1 MMNFTKIFKRTTII
15 TACAALVLA
24 GCTSLDEEVMDE
36 VLSDEAS
43 ISNPESALAAA
54 YDRLGDRTFTDNG
67 GMIAMQEYSSDIA
80 MLPTRGSDWGDG
92 GKWRAMHEYNWAADN
107 AVVTDNWNLL
117 TNGITRSLAAIRSI
131 QASNIPEK
139 TIFLA
144 EARTLLAFYTYT
156 TYDLYG
162 QAPYR
167 DPSSITAPLEI
178 KQAGEGI
185 DELIKLVES
194 EIPNLASLGE
204 QRTHNGRITKEA
216 AYAILAQMY
225 LNRAVYKDRY
235 NANSAFKFTE
245 AAVDGNGTDMDKV
258 IYYTGLVINSG
269 KFSLASNY
277 FDNFSIDN
285 KGAKELVFAITQK
298 IDKIRDGDNDLA
310 YMSCERNQRVS
321 PGNRGTNGSCMTPE
335 FYASW
340 NNNHDDPRFHRYYQ
354 YTDGT
359 WFMNDATTTS
369 VPAND
374 FVPGTVKPWF
384 HFNRG
389 ILVGQQYG
397 PKLTTTGAFEMTGDG
412 RIKVSPLVC
421 EKSTTTPMVFTPEM
435 NFDNPAQS
443 ILTQNQ
449 INRGVRCFK
458 FEFDPS
464 DGANNGASK
473 VDIPLFR
480 LGGIYTMRA
489 EAYFRNGETGLA
501 LADLNLLR
509 TSRTR
514 ESLFGNVPGT
524 QITTIDADV
533 LYKEIGYE
541 MYWEMWR
548 RPQMVRFGKLDLAL
562 PGSAKPATQ
571 PYRRIFPIPQE
582 TMDVTKDF
590 KQNQG
595 Y

>member
-1 MMNFTKIFKRTTII
+1 MNFKNIFKKTTII

-24 GCTSLDEEVMDE
+24 GCTNLDEELMDE
-36 VLSDEAS
+36 VLNDEAS
-43 ISNPESALAAA
+43 TSNPASALAAA
-54 YDRLGDRTFTDNG
+54 YDRLGERIFTDNG
-67 GMIAMQEYSSDIA
+67 GMIAMQEYSSDVA

-92 GKWRAMHEYNWAADN
+92 GKWRAMHEFNWASDN
-107 AVVTDNWNLL
+107 AVVTDNWNML
-117 TNGITRSLAAIRSI
+117 TNGITRSLTAIRSI
-131 QASNIPEK
+131 QNSNDPEK
-139 TIFLA
+139 TMFLA
-144 EARTLLAFYTYT
+144 EAKVLLAFYTYT

-185 DELIKLVES
+185 DEVIKWVEA
-194 EIPNLASLGE
+194 EIPNLAALGE

-216 AYAILAQMY
+216 AYSILAQMY

-258 IYYTGLVINSG
+258 IYYTSLVINSG

-277 FDNFSIDN
+277 FDNFSIN
-285 KGAKELVFAITQK
+285 NNGAKELVFAITQK
-298 IDKIRDGDNDLA
+298 IDNLHDGDNDLA

-335 FYASW
+335 FFASW
-340 NNNHDDPRFHRYYQ
+340 NDNHDDPRFHRYYQ
-354 YTDGT
+354 YADGT

-369 VPAND
+369 VPATD
-374 FVPGTVKPWF
+374 MVPGTVKPWF

-397 PKLTTTGAFEMTGDG
+397 PKLTTGGGFEMTPDG
-412 RIKVSPLVC
+412 RIKVSALVC
-421 EKSTTTPMVFTPEM
+421 EKRTTVPMNFTPELD
-435 NFDNPAQS
+435 FDNKTQS
-443 ILTQNQ
+443 ILSQDQ

-458 FEFDPS
+458 FEFDPA
-464 DGANNGASK
+464 DGANNGISK

-489 EAYFRNGETGLA
+489 EAYFRSGNTGAA
-501 LADLNLLR
+501 LSDINLLR

-514 ESLFGNVPGT
+514 EALFGNVPGT
-524 QITTIDADV
+524 PIASLDAAT

-548 RPQMVRFGKLDLAL
+548 RPQMVRFGTLDQAQ

-582 TMDVTKDF
+582 TMDVTKGF
-590 KQNQG
+590 TQNMG

>member
-1 MMNFTKIFKRTTII
+1 MKLNKIFRKATIV
-15 TACAALVLA
+15 TACIALVFS
-24 GCTSLDEEVMDE
+24 GCTNLEEDVMDE
-36 VLSDEAS
+36 VLGEESSDAAA
-43 ISNPESALAAA
+43 ALAAA

-80 MLPTRGSDWGDG
+80 LLPTRGSDWGDG
-92 GKWRAMHEYNWAADN
+92 GKWRAMHEFTWAPDN
-107 AVVTDNWNLL
+107 AVITDNWTLL
-117 TNGITRSLAAIRSI
+117 TDGITRSLLAIKVINGSTDA
-131 QASNIPEK
+131 QK

-144 EARTLLAFYTYT
+144 EAKVLLAFYTYT
-156 TYDLYG
+156 TFDLYG

-167 DPSSITAPLEI
+167 DPASPNSPLVVL
-178 KQAGEGI
+178 KADTGI
-185 DELIKLVES
+185 DDLIKNVEA
-194 EIPNLASLGE
+194 EIPNLAELGT

-235 NANSAFKFTE
+235 NASSNFNFNE
-245 AAVDGNGTDMDKV
+245 PAVDGSGTDMDKV
-258 IYYTGLVINSG
+258 IYYSNLIINSG
-269 KFSLASNY
+269 KFSLATNY
-277 FDNFSIDN
+277 FDNFSIN
-285 KGAKELVFAITQK
+285 NNGAKELVFAITQK

-321 PGNRGTNGSCMTPE
+321 PGNRGTNGSCITPE

-340 NNNHDDPRFHRYYQ
+340 DGNHDDPRFERHYQ
-354 YTDGT
+354 YADGT

-374 FVPGTVKPWF
+374 FVPGTTSPWF

-389 ILVGQQYG
+389 IQYGQQYG
-397 PKLTTTGAFEMTGDG
+397 PKLVSGSTAAFEMVNG

-421 EKSTTTPMVFTPEM
+421 EKSTTTPMDFTPEL
-435 NFDNPAQS
+435 NFDNPAQAVFA
-443 ILTQNQ
+443 QNQ
-449 INRGVRCFK
+449 INRGARCFK
-458 FEFDPS
+458 FEFDPG
-464 DGANNGASK
+464 DGANNGTSK

-489 EAYFRNGETGLA
+489 EAYLRKGETGLA
-501 LADLNLLR
+501 LADVNILR

-514 ESLFGNVPGT
+514 EGLFGNAPGA
-524 QITTIDADV
+524 QITSLDMNT
-533 LYKEIGYE
+533 LYKEIGFE

-562 PGSAKPATQ
+562 PGSAKPATE
-571 PYRRIFPIPQE
+571 PFRRIFPIPQQ
-582 TMDVTKDF
+582 TMDVAKGF
-590 KQNQG
+590 SQNMG

>member
-1 MMNFTKIFKRTTII
+1 MNFTNIFKKTTII

-43 ISNPESALAAA
+43 ISNPASALAAA

-67 GMIAMQEYSSDIA
+67 GMIAMQEYSSDVA

-92 GKWRAMHEYNWAADN
+92 GKWRAMHEYNWAPDN

-131 QASNIPEK
+131 QGSNDPEK

-144 EARTLLAFYTYT
+144 EANVLLAFYTYT

-167 DPSSITAPLEI
+167 DPSSITAPLVI

-185 DELIKLVES
+185 DELIKLVE
-194 EIPNLASLGE
+194 EQIPNLAALGE

-216 AYAILAQMY
+216 AYSILAQMY

-245 AAVDGNGTDMDKV
+245 AAVDGNGNDMDKV
-258 IYYTGLVINSG
+258 IYYTSLVINSG

-285 KGAKELVFAITQK
+285 KGGKELIFAITQK

-321 PGNRGTNGSCMTPE
+321 AGNRGTNGSCMTPE

-340 NNNHDDPRFHRYYQ
+340 DNNHDDPRFHRYYQ
-354 YTDGT
+354 YADGT

-397 PKLTTTGAFEMTGDG
+397 PKLTSAGAFEMTADG
-412 RIKVSPLVC
+412 RIKVSALVC

-435 NFDNPAQS
+435 NFNNPVQS
-443 ILTQNQ
+443 ILSQNQ

-458 FEFDPS
+458 FEFDPG
-464 DGANNGASK
+464 DGANNGTSK

-489 EAYFRNGETGLA
+489 EAYFRNGQTGLA

-524 QITTIDADV
+524 QITAIDADV

-582 TMDVTKDF
+582 TMDVTKGF
-590 KQNQG
+590 IQNQG

>member
-162 QAPYR
+162 HAPYR